1 MCPSPDETP
10 EGNSP
15 LSHPG
20 NDPLED
26 ASLSQL
32 GAAFSEMLGKGQSN
46 AADRVSDSP
55 GADASTER
63 PALIDSPDPDIS
75 VAETPMNDGDPIPLR
90 IIEAMLFVGHPENTS
105 LGKEQIARAIHGIK
119 PDEVDDLVAELSTE
133 YREGNAPYE
142 IIYDDG
148 GYRMVLREEFERIRS
163 RFYGPTREA
172 KLSQAAVEVL
182 ALVAY
187 NQPTTSE
194 KISKLRGH
202 PSGSI
207 LSQLVRRQL
216 LRFEK
221 PEKKPRTPVYRTT
234 PRFLKLFGLASLEE
248 LPENEELET

>member
-1 MCPSPDETP
+1 MCPPSDE
-10 EGNSP
+10 SAA
-15 LSHPG
+15 
-20 NDPLED
+20 NDEPLEESLD
-26 ASLSQL
+26 HSVDEASLEQL
-32 GAAFSEMLGKGQSN
+32 NDAFSEMLGGDHESATDEETVPTPAVESPAN
-46 AADRVSDSP
+46 DHCDNESIADPPVL
-55 GADASTER
+55 GDA
-63 PALIDSPDPDIS
+63 
-75 VAETPMNDGDPIPLR
+75 DPIPKR

-105 LGKEQIARAIHGIK
+105 LGKDQIARAIHGLK
-119 PDEVDDLVAELSTE
+119 PNEVDDLVVELCTE
-133 YREGNAPYE
+133 YSERNTAYD
-142 IIYDDG
+142 IVYDDG
-148 GYRMVLREEFERIRS
+148 GYRMILRSEFEKIRS

-194 KISKLRGH
+194 KISQLRGH

-207 LSQLVRRQL
+207 LSQLVRRKL

-248 LPENEELET
+248 LPENQELEN

>member
-1 MCPSPDETP
+1 M
-10 EGNSP
+10 
-15 LSHPG
+15 
-20 NDPLED
+20 
-26 ASLSQL
+26 
-32 GAAFSEMLGKGQSN
+32 
-46 AADRVSDSP
+46 
-55 GADASTER
+55 
-63 PALIDSPDPDIS
+63 
-75 VAETPMNDGDPIPLR
+75 
-90 IIEAMLFVGHPENTS
+90 
-105 LGKEQIARAIHGIK
+105 
-119 PDEVDDLVAELSTE
+119 VAELSTE